1 MVLCMSAACVDVSKR
16 PGRPPIFSAADEAF
30 LLDRVTADP
39 HATTRALAAV
49 MSERMERPIN
59 NTTVANALRRLG
71 AKKVRPKT
79 APKLPPARRY
89 GYTKA
94 HRREPTETRYPSDL
108 TDVEWAL
115 VADLFERK
123 GPGRPESHPRR
134 RMLEAINYV
143 VRSGCAWRLL
153 PKEFPPWALVY
164 MTFRRWSDAGLF
176 ETMHDRLRA
185 LWREREGRAEAPTA
199 AVIDSQSVKTSEKG
213 GSAAST
219 RARRSK
225 AASATSSPTRA
236 AT

>member
-1 MVLCMSAACVDVSKR
+1 MSAARALIKR
-16 PGRPPIFSAADEAF
+16 TGRPPIFSAADEAF
-30 LLDRVTADP
+30 LLERAAAEP
-39 HATTRALAAV
+39 HISTRALAEV
-49 MSERMERPIN
+49 MSARMARPIN
-59 NTTVANALRRLG
+59 NVTVANALRRLG

-79 APKLPPARRY
+79 APKLPPSRRY

-94 HRREPTETRYPSDL
+94 HRREPTQTRYPSDL

-123 GPGRPESHPRR
+123 GPGRPETHPRR
-134 RMLEAINYV
+134 RMLEAISYI
-143 VRSGCAWRLL
+143 VRSGCPWRLL
-153 PKEFPPWALVY
+153 PKEFPPWALAY
-164 MTFRRWSDAGLF
+164 MTFRRWSEAGLF

-199 AVIDSQSVKTSEKG
+199 AVIDSQSVRTSEKG
-213 GSAAST
+213 GSMVMT

-225 AASATSSPTRA
+225 AASGTSSPIRA